1 MISDQAE
8 VCTIFNSFFA
18 NVATDIG
25 KDCHIDNME
34 EHPSILNI
42 KQNLPSNNPKFS
54 FQPVSGS
61 EINKISSSI
70 DSKKSNGADNKPA
83 KSIKS
88 CRSPISG
95 VLANLI
101 NTTFQHGKFPASL
114 KGSQVVPI
122 HKKND
127 PLNKENYRP
136 VSVLAIF
143 SKAYE
148 RVMHNQLSDYFNDIF
163 NPFGSIPQ
171 RVRVPVYSAAP
182 ARRWRKAL
190 DNHKS
195 AAAVLMDLSKAFACL
210 PHGLL
215 IEKLRAYG
223 LAPEAIDLLSSYLS
237 DRVQQVRLG
246 SHTSK
251 WVQS

>member
-1 MISDQAE
+1 MISDHAE

-61 EINKISSSI
+61 EINKILSSI
-70 DSKKSNGADNKPA
+70 DSKKSTGADNKPA
-83 KSIKS
+83 KIIKS

-101 NTTFQHGKFPASL
+101 NTTFQHDKFPASII
-114 KGSQVVPI
+114 GAQVVPI
-122 HKKND
+122 HKTND
-127 PLNKENYRP
+127 PLNKESYRP
-136 VSVLAIF
+136 VSVLPIF

-163 NPFGSIPQ
+163 NPFL
-171 RVRVPVYSAAP
+171 AAF
-182 ARRWRKAL
+182 RKEFGCQSTLLRLLENWRKAL

-195 AAAVLMDLSKAFACL
+195 AAAVLMDLSKPLTAC
-210 PHGLL
+210 PMV
-215 IEKLRAYG
+215 
-223 LAPEAIDLLSSYLS
+223 S
-237 DRVQQVRLG
+237 
-246 SHTSK
+246 
-251 WVQS
+251 